1 MNDLPRNADPGEIDK
16 FARLASRWW
25 DPDGPFMP
33 LHRINALRVGYI
45 EERAKL
51 ASARVLDVGCGGGI
65 LSEAMARRGASVV
78 GIDLAADNLEAA
90 RTHAADAAELD
101 LEYREVDIETIANE
115 QPASFDVVTCLEV
128 LEHVPEPERLIAA
141 CAKAVK
147 PGGAVF
153 LSTINRNLKSFLLA
167 IVGAEYVLG
176 MLPKGS
182 HEYVKLIRPADL
194 ARACRS
200 AGLAVEELTGMHYN
214 PLLKS
219 FWLGGNVDVNY
230 FLHSTRPESV

>member
-1 MNDLPRNADPGEIDK
+1 MNELPRNADPGEIDK

-33 LHRINALRVGYI
+33 LHRINSLRVGYI
-45 EERAKL
+45 EERAEL

-90 RTHAADAAELD
+90 RKHAADTSDLD
-101 LEYREVDIETIANE
+101 LEYREIDVESIASE
-115 QPASFDVVTCLEV
+115 QPASFDIVTCLEV

-141 CAKAVK
+141 CARAVK
-147 PGGAVF
+147 PGGSVF

-194 ARACRS
+194 ARGCRA
-200 AGLAVEELTGMHYN
+200 AGLSVEELTGLHYN
-214 PLLKS
+214 PLSRS
-219 FWLGGNVDVNY
+219 FSLGGNVDVNY
-230 FLHSTRPESV
+230 FLYSTKPEPA

>member
-1 MNDLPRNADPGEIDK
+1 MNELPHNADPGEIDK
-16 FARLASRWW
+16 FARLASSWW

-33 LHRINALRVGYI
+33 LHRINPLRVSYI
-45 EERAKL
+45 EQRAKL
-51 ASARVLDVGCGGGI
+51 SSARVLDVGCGGGI
-65 LSEAMARRGASVV
+65 LSEEMARRGASVV

-90 RTHAADAAELD
+90 RTHAATADVD
-101 LEYREVDIETIANE
+101 LEYREIDVEAVASE

-128 LEHVPEPERLIAA
+128 LEHVPDPARVIAA
-141 CAKAVK
+141 CAQSVR

-153 LSTINRNLKSFLLA
+153 LSTINRNVKSFLLA
-167 IVGAEYVLG
+167 IVAAEYLLE

-194 ARACRS
+194 ARACRA

-214 PLLKS
+214 PLLRS
-219 FWLGGNVDVNY
+219 FSLGGNVDVNY
-230 FLHSTRPESV
+230 FLYSTKPDSA

>member
-1 MNDLPRNADPGEIDK
+1 MNELPRNADPGEIDK

-33 LHRINALRVGYI
+33 LHRINSLRVGYI
-45 EERAKL
+45 EERAEL

-90 RTHAADAAELD
+90 RKHAADTAHLD
-101 LEYREVDIETIANE
+101 LEYREIDVESIASE
-115 QPASFDVVTCLEV
+115 QPASFDIVTCLEV

-141 CAKAVK
+141 CAQAVR

-194 ARACRS
+194 ARGCRA
-200 AGLAVEELTGMHYN
+200 AGLSVEELTGLHYN
-214 PLLKS
+214 PLSRS
-219 FWLGGNVDVNY
+219 FSLGGNVDVNY
-230 FLHSTRPESV
+230 FLYSTRPEPA